1 MDDLISRNAL
11 LAGIEEL
18 KESPWFNFGKADP
31 NKIRHEWMEGMMHY
45 GYLQRKEA
53 VEIIIDICIKKEPL
67 IKVKASENLK
77 KQIKQL
83 KFSVKSENSDYLTG
97 YLSALSVVESMI
109 ANEESLN
116 NIKYGKRADYVHYDY
131 DTIEETTEE

>member
-31 NKIRHEWMEGMMHY
+31 NKIRHEWMEGM
-45 GYLQRKEA
+45 
-53 VEIIIDICIKKEPL
+53 
-67 IKVKASENLK
+67 
-77 KQIKQL
+77 
-83 KFSVKSENSDYLTG
+83 
-97 YLSALSVVESMI
+97 I
-109 ANEESLN
+109 ANEESMN

-131 DTIEETTEE
+131 DTIEEATEE